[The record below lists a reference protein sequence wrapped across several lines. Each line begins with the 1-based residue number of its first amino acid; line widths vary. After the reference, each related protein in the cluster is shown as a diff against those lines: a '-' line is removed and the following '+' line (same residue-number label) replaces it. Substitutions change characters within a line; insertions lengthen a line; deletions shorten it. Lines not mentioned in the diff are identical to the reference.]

1 MFKLIVRVVNNL
13 LQNNDVSY
21 IGKQSAIREATSAL
35 SQNRNMLKMQGRSQ
49 KKLMTQAMSMEDL

>member
-1 MFKLIVRVVNNL
+1 MFPTSENKAIISEN
-13 LQNNDVSY
+13 
-21 IGKQSAIREATSAL
+21 AIREATSAL